1 MITLKKKFSDSFNF
15 LFNKIALV
23 RVDFNVPFSKGIID
37 DDTRIKKII
46 PTLKVLIEKKANI
59 ILVSHF
65 GRPEG
70 NWNEEIFFK
79 SGLPR
84 TFKNSW

>member
-1 MITLKKKFSDSFNF
+1 MFHFQK
-15 LFNKIALV
+15 
-23 RVDFNVPFSKGIID
+23 IID

-65 GRPEG
+65 FGM
-70 NWNEEIFFK
+70 
-79 SGLPR
+79 
-84 TFKNSW
+84 KNFL